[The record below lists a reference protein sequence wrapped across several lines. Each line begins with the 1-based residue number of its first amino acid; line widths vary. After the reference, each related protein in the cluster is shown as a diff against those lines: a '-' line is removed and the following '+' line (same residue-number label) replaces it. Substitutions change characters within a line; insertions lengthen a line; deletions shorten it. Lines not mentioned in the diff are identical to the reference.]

1 MTNTSCHVFYLWLF
15 PFPKWPPTSWR
26 AIPSCRRYLSC
37 LCSLEGGYTLSRL
50 APLSTSH
57 HACSSPSALHLCCSS
72 SSFPWGEMRL
82 LFEYYC
88 KWKASNCMCLCCVRV
103 SVCMYIIYKISA
115 CTSQLN
121 VFVELPFPKSW
132 PWVFP
137 GLSFWRKQVVLNGP
151 DEMKTCDPERH
162 IE

>member
-88 KWKASNCMCLCCVRV
+88 KWTASNCMYVCV
-103 SVCMYIIYKISA
+103 
-115 CTSQLN
+115 
-121 VFVELPFPKSW
+121 VFVCPCVCILYIKSLPALLNW
-132 PWVFP
+132 MYL
-137 GLSFWRKQVVLNGP
+137 LSCLFLNPDHGYFQGYLFGESKWYWTDQTKWRPVILK
-151 DEMKTCDPERH
+151 DT
-162 IE
+162 